1 LADQLEKNK
10 RMEEDSGKL
19 KNRTVELEKENARA
33 LQEIQILK
41 TDRIAGLE
49 KDKADL
55 QKQMIESNKEKD
67 DLEKTNKK
75 ARDDINAQKLTIHNQ
90 SNDLDKKNEEIKD

>member
-1 LADQLEKNK
+1 
-10 RMEEDSGKL
+10 
-19 KNRTVELEKENARA
+19 
-33 LQEIQILK
+33 
-41 TDRIAGLE
+41 
-49 KDKADL
+49 
-55 QKQMIESNKEKD
+55 MIESNKEKD